1 MNILIPYSWLKD
13 FLKTEASAEKVAEV
27 LSLCSQS
34 VEKIHSA
41 KEDKILEIEITVN
54 RYDCLSVVGMAREA
68 AAALSES
75 GIKAEFVPPKIHPL
89 PEINRVCCSAIK
101 NPKYAL
107 QVEIKDKT
115 LCPRFSAMII
125 DQVKVGPSPKW
136 LIERLE
142 KVGLRSLSNIVDISN
157 YLMMETGQPIHTFD
171 YDKILGQKMMMR
183 LSKPG
188 EKIITLDG
196 VSRTLP
202 GGDIVIEDGKG
213 RLIDLCGIMGA
224 ENSQID
230 ENTQRVLFFVQA
242 YNPVRIRQTSM
253 ALAHRTEAAVRFERG
268 IDLEGIL
275 PVISQGTALM
285 KELGGGS
292 VASKLI
298 DLYPHPQEK
307 RKIKLDLDL
316 VNKIMGIEISKNKV
330 VSILESLG
338 FSTISHQPSAI
349 SCSVPT
355 WRVQD
360 ISIQE
365 DLIEEIARIYGYFR
379 LPGNIPPLDP
389 KFGLSPQ
396 SQPKEGKMGSF
407 FEWEKEIK
415 DFLVNKGFSEV
426 YNYSFIS
433 ADLIQK
439 VGLKT
444 ENHLQLKNPL
454 TADLEY
460 LRTCLF
466 PSLFKTV
473 FQNQANFPK
482 MEIFEMANVYLPQ
495 ENNLPL
501 EKTRLTCLFLGG
513 SFSYLKG
520 IAETI
525 FKQMGIEEVYF
536 KPWVGREPYFT
547 QGKTAI
553 IETNKNVLG
562 TIGEIHPQII
572 ANFEIS
578 NKALVLDL
586 DFEILVKLAKTTKTY
601 IPIPKYPAIIE
612 DLTFILK
619 PKTLLGDL
627 IQSISSASS
636 IIQSVELIDSYQ
648 NTRTLRITYQ
658 NPKKTLT
665 AQEVKKLREKIINL
679 GQKKF
684 GAKLKA

>member
-13 FLKTEASAEKVAEV
+13 FLKTEATAEKVAEV

-34 VEKIHSA
+34 VEKIHSV
-41 KEDKILEIEITVN
+41 KDDKILEIEITVN

-75 GIKAEFVPPKIHPL
+75 GIKAEFVPPKIPPL
-89 PEINRVCCSAIK
+89 PEIM
-101 NPKYAL
+101 NPKHAL

-115 LCPRFSAMII
+115 ICPRFSAMII

-136 LIERLE
+136 LSEKLE
-142 KVGLRSLSNIVDISN
+142 KVGLRSLSNVVDISN
-157 YLMMETGQPIHTFD
+157 YLMIETGQPIHTFD
-171 YDKILGQKMMMR
+171 YDKILGQKMLMR

-230 ENTQRVLFFVQA
+230 ANTQRVLFFVQA

-253 ALAHRTEAAVRFERG
+253 ALAHRTEAAMRFERG
-268 IDLEGIL
+268 IDLEGII
-275 PVISQGTALM
+275 PVISQGAQLM
-285 KELGGGS
+285 KDLSGGT
-292 VASKLI
+292 VASNLI

-316 VNKIMGIEISKNKV
+316 VNKIIGIEIPKEKV
-330 VSILESLG
+330 ITILKSLG
-338 FSTISHQPSAI
+338 FSVSSLQSPVSSCTVPS
-349 SCSVPT
+349 

-365 DLIEEIARIYGYFR
+365 DLIEEIARIYGYYR

-389 KFGLSPQ
+389 NFGFSPQ
-396 SQPKEGKMGSF
+396 PQPKEGKMGPF

-426 YNYSFIS
+426 YNYSFIGTDS
-433 ADLIQK
+433 IK
-439 VGLKT
+439 KTGLNIN
-444 ENHLQLKNPL
+444 NHLKLKNPL
-454 TADLEY
+454 TSSLEY
-460 LRTCLF
+460 LRISLVPSLVETVKKNQALF
-466 PSLFKTV
+466 PTMKV
-473 FQNQANFPK
+473 
-482 MEIFEMANVYLPQ
+482 FEMANVYLPQ
-495 ENNLPL
+495 ENNLPM

-520 IAETI
+520 IAEAI
-525 FKQMGIEEVYF
+525 FKQMGIEDVYF
-536 KPWVGREPYFT
+536 KPWVGRESYLT
-547 QGKTAI
+547 QGKAAV
-553 IETNKNVLG
+553 IETKKEVLG
-562 TIGEIHPQII
+562 TIGEINPQIL
-572 ANFEIS
+572 ANFEIL
-578 NKALVLDL
+578 NNALVLDL
-586 DFEILVKLAKTTKTY
+586 DFETLVKLAKTTKTF

-619 PKTLLGDL
+619 PKTFLGDL

-648 NTRTLRITYQ
+648 NTKTLRITYQ

-665 AQEVKKLREKIINL
+665 DKEVKKLREKVIGL
-679 GQKKF
+679 TKQKF
-684 GAKLKA
+684 GARLKG

>member
-1 MNILIPYSWLKD
+1 MNILVPYSWLKD
-13 FLKTEASAEKVAEV
+13 FLKTEATAEKVAEV

-34 VEKIHSA
+34 VEKIHA
-41 KEDKILEIEITVN
+41 VEEDKILEIEITVN

-75 GIKAEFVPPKIHPL
+75 GIKAEFVPPKIPPL
-89 PEINRVCCSAIK
+89 PEIK
-101 NPKYAL
+101 EPKYAL

-115 LCPRFSAMII
+115 LCPRFSAIVI
-125 DQVKVGPSPKW
+125 DQVKIGPSPKW
-136 LIERLE
+136 LVERLE
-142 KVGLRSLSNIVDISN
+142 KVGLRSLNNVVDISN
-157 YLMMETGQPIHTFD
+157 YLMIETGQPIHTFD
-171 YDKILGQKMMMR
+171 YDKILGQKMVMR

-196 VSRTLP
+196 VSRDLP

-285 KELGGGS
+285 KDLGGGI

-316 VNKIMGIEISKNKV
+316 VNKIIGIEIPKEKV
-330 VSILESLG
+330 ISILKSLG
-338 FSTISHQPSAI
+338 FSLLTTHDSLLTF
-349 SCSVPT
+349 SVPS

-360 ISIQE
+360 VFIEE
-365 DLIEEIARIYGYFR
+365 DLIEEIARIYGYYR
-379 LPGNIPPLDP
+379 LPGNLPPLDP
-389 KFGLSPQ
+389 HFGFSPQ
-396 SQPKEGKMGSF
+396 LQPKMGKIGPF

-415 DFLVNKGFSEV
+415 DFLVNQGFSEV
-426 YNYSFIS
+426 YNYSFIG

-439 VGLKT
+439 TGLKT
-444 ENHLQLKNPL
+444 ESHLQLKNPL

-460 LRTCLF
+460 LRTSLF
-466 PSLFKTV
+466 PSLLKTV
-473 FQNQANFPK
+473 SQNQANFPK
-482 MEIFEMANVYLPQ
+482 MKIFEMADVYLPQ
-495 ENNLPL
+495 QHNLPQ
-501 EKTRLTCLFLGG
+501 EKTRLACLLLGG
-513 SFSYLKG
+513 SFAYLKG

-525 FKQMGIEEVYF
+525 LKQMGVEEVYF
-536 KPWVGREPYFT
+536 KSWVGREPYFT
-547 QGKTAI
+547 RGKTAI
-553 IETNKNVLG
+553 METKKNVLG
-562 TIGEIHPQII
+562 TMGEIHPQIL
-572 ANFEIS
+572 ANFEIA

-586 DFEILVKLAKTTKTY
+586 DFETLVKLAKTTKTFS
-601 IPIPKYPAIIE
+601 PIPKYPAIIE

-619 PKTLLGDL
+619 PKTPVGEL
-627 IQSISSASS
+627 IQTVKDLSS
-636 IIQSVELIDSYQ
+636 IIQGVELIDSYQ
-648 NTRTLRITYQ
+648 NTRTLRITFQ

-665 AQEVKKLREKIINL
+665 AQEVKKLREKIIKTAE
-679 GQKKF
+679 KKF
-684 GAKLKA
+684 GAKLKG

>member
-13 FLKTEASAEKVAEV
+13 FLKTEAQAEKVAEV

-34 VEKIHSA
+34 VEKIHLA

-75 GIKAEFVPPKIHPL
+75 GIKAEFVPPKIPPL

-107 QVEIKDKT
+107 QVEMKDET
-115 LCPRFSAMII
+115 ICPRFSAVII

-136 LIERLE
+136 LSERLE

-157 YLMMETGQPIHTFD
+157 YLMIETGQPIHTFD
-171 YDKILGQKMMMR
+171 YDKILGAKMTMR
-183 LSKPG
+183 LSQPG

-253 ALAHRTEAAVRFERG
+253 VLAHRTEAAVRFERG

-285 KELGGGS
+285 KDLGGGS

-316 VNKIMGIEISKNKV
+316 VNKIMGIEIPKEKV
-330 VSILESLG
+330 ISILKSLG
-338 FSTISHQPSAI
+338 FSVFSLQS
-349 SCSVPT
+349 SVLNCVVPT
-355 WRVQD
+355 WRALDVF
-360 ISIQE
+360 IEE

-396 SQPKEGKMGSF
+396 PQPKMGKIGPF

-415 DFLVNKGFSEV
+415 DFLVNQGFSEV
-426 YNYSFIS
+426 YNYSFIG
-433 ADLIQK
+433 ADLIKK

-444 ENHLQLKNPL
+444 ESHLKLKNPL

-460 LRTCLF
+460 LRTSLF
-466 PSLFKTV
+466 PSLLRTV
-473 FQNQANFPK
+473 SQNQANFPK
-482 MEIFEMANVYLPQ
+482 MKIFEMANVYLPQ
-495 ENNLPL
+495 ENNLPM
-501 EKTRLTCLFLGG
+501 EKTRLTCLLLGG

-525 FKQMGIEEVYF
+525 FKQMGVEDINF

-547 QGKTAI
+547 QGKSAI
-553 IETNKNVLG
+553 VETKKNVLG
-562 TIGEIHPQII
+562 TMGEIHPQIL

-586 DFEILVKLAKTTKTY
+586 DFETLVKQAKKTKTF

-627 IQSISSASS
+627 MRSIQSISS

-658 NPKKTLT
+658 NPKKTLSDK
-665 AQEVKKLREKIINL
+665 EVKEIREKII
-679 GQKKF
+679 KKVEARF
-684 GAKLKA
+684 GTKIKG